1 MFTLVPITRATCMP
15 NLELLTFKIETIVKL
30 WIPIILIKI
39 RTYYLT
45 WQKCWVVCHKSG
57 FSYSWLFSSQLC
69 WVFLCRRVKH
79 KEDRRCEVKTNEF
92 WQKKRFS
99 LQKKQ
104 ESFYFF
110 TLSLNSDR
118 SLPKGEK
125 QKINWVESRKINIG
139 GSRQLCKSID
149 VFTKRIFIEHW
160 LTARLGTTSFGK
172 IISGMRGKAE
182 GF

>member
-30 WIPIILIKI
+30 WDQIILIKI

-57 FSYSWLFSSQLC
+57 FSYSWLFASQLC
-69 WVFLCRRVKH
+69 WVFYVAALNTKKTDGVKL
-79 KEDRRCEVKTNEF
+79 KQMNSG
-92 WQKKRFS
+92 KKRFS